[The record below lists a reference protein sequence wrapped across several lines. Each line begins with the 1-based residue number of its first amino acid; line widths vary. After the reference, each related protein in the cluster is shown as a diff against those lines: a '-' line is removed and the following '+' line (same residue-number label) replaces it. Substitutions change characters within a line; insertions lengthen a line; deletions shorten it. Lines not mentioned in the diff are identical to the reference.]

1 MREFKLNSCDIIV
14 DLDNTEIYDYL
25 PNDVK
30 QLDEKMFSEIGM
42 ALCYM
47 NIWHPDIWGKPKM
60 DGGQKKRVMKMIRNF
75 CRERKNYYGDI
86 LWLKEQI
93 FLFQEETENM
103 C

>member
-1 MREFKLNSCDIIV
+1 MREFKLRILGTTV
-14 DLDNTEIYDYL
+14 DLDNPETYNYL
-25 PNDVK
+25 PNDGK

-47 NIWHPDIWGKPKM
+47 NIWHPDIWGKK

-75 CRERKNYYGDI
+75 CNERKNHYNDI
-86 LWLKEQI
+86 MWLKEQI